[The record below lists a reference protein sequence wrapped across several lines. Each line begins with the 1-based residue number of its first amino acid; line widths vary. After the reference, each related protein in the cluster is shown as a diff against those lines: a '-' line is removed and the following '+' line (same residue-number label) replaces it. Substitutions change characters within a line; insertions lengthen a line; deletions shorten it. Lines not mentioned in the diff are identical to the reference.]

1 MSNVAVILAAGSGT
15 RMKSEKSKLL
25 LEINGKTVI
34 ERTVKAFS
42 KISEIDEIIVV
53 IRESDLNEFEKHL
66 SKYDLSYCFGGATR
80 QKSVMNAVET
90 IDECDLI
97 IIHDGARPLV
107 TEKEIT
113 DTVNKAKETGAAAV
127 GVTPKDTI
135 KIVDENLQIVGT
147 PDRSNLIS
155 IRTPQVFDFSQ
166 YLKAIDLAK
175 KQGKDFT
182 DDCRLVENLGRKV
195 NVVIGEYTNIKIT
208 TPEDIPMAESILKMR
223 GEKNENRSRL

>member
-1 MSNVAVILAAGSGT
+1 MNNVAVILAAGSGT
-15 RMKSEKSKLL
+15 RMKSDKSKLL

-80 QKSVMNAVET
+80 QESVMNAVET

-166 YLKAIDLAK
+166 YLKAVDLAK

-223 GEKNENRSRL
+223 GEE

>member
-15 RMKSEKSKLL
+15 RMKSDKSKLL

-80 QKSVMNAVET
+80 QESVMNAVET

-166 YLKAIDLAK
+166 YLKAVDLAK

-208 TPEDIPMAESILKMR
+208 TPEDIPMAESILIMR
-223 GEKNENRSRL
+223 GEK

>member
-1 MSNVAVILAAGSGT
+1 MNNVAVILAAGSGT
-15 RMKSEKSKLL
+15 RMKSDKSKLL
-25 LEINGKTVI
+25 LDINGKTVI
-34 ERTVKAFS
+34 ERTVETFS
-42 KISEIDEIIVV
+42 KISAVDEIIVV
-53 IRESDLNEFEKHL
+53 IRENDFEDFEKHL
-66 SKYDLSYCFGGATR
+66 SKYELSYCFGGATR
-80 QKSVMNAVET
+80 QESVMNAVET

-107 TEKEIT
+107 TENEIT
-113 DTVNKAKETGAAAV
+113 DTINKAKETGAAAV

-135 KIVDENLQIVGT
+135 KIVDEKLQIVGT

-166 YLKAIDLAK
+166 YCKAVDLAK

-182 DDCRLVENLGRKV
+182 DDCRLVENLGKKV

-223 GEKNENRSRL
+223 GEQ

>member
-15 RMKSEKSKLL
+15 RMKSDKSKLL
-25 LEINGKTVI
+25 LEINSKAVI
-34 ERTVKAFS
+34 ERTVEVFS
-42 KISEIDEIIVV
+42 KISAIDEIIVV
-53 IRESDLNEFEKHL
+53 IRECDLNEFEKHL
-66 SKYDLSYCFGGATR
+66 SKYELSYCFGGATR
-80 QKSVMNAVET
+80 QESVMNAVET

-113 DTVNKAKETGAAAV
+113 DTINKAKETGAAAV

-166 YLKAIDLAK
+166 YCQAVDLAK
-175 KQGKDFT
+175 KQGRDFT

-195 NVVIGEYTNIKIT
+195 SVVIGEYTNIKIT

-223 GEKNENRSRL
+223 GEH

>member
-1 MSNVAVILAAGSGT
+1 MNNVAVILAAGSGT
-15 RMKSEKSKLL
+15 RMKSDKSKLL

-42 KISEIDEIIVV
+42 NISEVDEIIVV

-80 QKSVMNAVET
+80 QESVMNAVET

-166 YLKAIDLAK
+166 YLKAVDLAK

-223 GEKNENRSRL
+223 GEK

>member
-1 MSNVAVILAAGSGT
+1 MNNVAVILAAGSGT
-15 RMKSEKSKLL
+15 RMKSDKSKLL

-80 QKSVMNAVET
+80 QESVMNAVET

-113 DTVNKAKETGAAAV
+113 DTISKAKETGAAAV

-166 YLKAIDLAK
+166 YLKAVDLAK

-223 GEKNENRSRL
+223 GEK

>member
-1 MSNVAVILAAGSGT
+1 MNNVAVILAAGSGT
-15 RMKSEKSKLL
+15 RMKSDKSKLL

-80 QKSVMNAVET
+80 QESVMNAVET

-166 YLKAIDLAK
+166 YLKAVDLAK
-175 KQGKDFT
+175 KQGKVFT

-223 GEKNENRSRL
+223 GEKE

>member
-1 MSNVAVILAAGSGT
+1 MNNVAVILAAGSGT
-15 RMKSEKSKLL
+15 RMKSDKSKLL

-34 ERTVKAFS
+34 ERTVEAFS

-80 QKSVMNAVET
+80 QESVMNAVET

-113 DTVNKAKETGAAAV
+113 DTINKAKETGAAAV

-166 YLKAIDLAK
+166 YLKAVDLAK

-223 GEKNENRSRL
+223 GEK

>member
-1 MSNVAVILAAGSGT
+1 MNNVAVILAAGSGT
-15 RMKSEKSKLL
+15 RMKSDKSKLL

-80 QKSVMNAVET
+80 QESVMNAVET

-166 YLKAIDLAK
+166 YLKAVDLAK

-208 TPEDIPMAESILKMR
+208 TPEDIPMAESI
-223 GEKNENRSRL
+223 

>member
-25 LEINGKTVI
+25 LGINGKTVI
-34 ERTVKAFS
+34 ERTVETFS
-42 KISEIDEIIVV
+42 KISAIDEIIVV
-53 IRESDLNEFEKHL
+53 IRESDLDEFEKYL
-66 SKYDLSYCFGGATR
+66 SGYELSYCFGGATR
-80 QKSVMNAVET
+80 QESVMNAVET

-113 DTVNKAKETGAAAV
+113 ETINKAKETGAAAV

-155 IRTPQVFDFSQ
+155 IRTPQVFYFSD
-166 YLKAIDLAK
+166 YLKAVELAK
-175 KQGKDFT
+175 EQGKDFT
-182 DDCRLVENLGRKV
+182 DDCRLVENLGKKV

-223 GEKNENRSRL
+223 GEQ

>member
-1 MSNVAVILAAGSGT
+1 MNNVAVILAAGSGT
-15 RMKSEKSKLL
+15 RMKSDKSKLL

-53 IRESDLNEFEKHL
+53 IRESDLDEFEKHL

-80 QKSVMNAVET
+80 QESVMNAVET

-166 YLKAIDLAK
+166 YLKAVDLAK

-223 GEKNENRSRL
+223 GEK

>member
-1 MSNVAVILAAGSGT
+1 MNNVAVILAAGSGT
-15 RMKSEKSKLL
+15 RMKSDKSKLL

-34 ERTVKAFS
+34 ERTVEAFS

-80 QKSVMNAVET
+80 QESVMNAVET

-166 YLKAIDLAK
+166 YLKAVDLAK

-223 GEKNENRSRL
+223 GEK

>member
-15 RMKSEKSKLL
+15 RMKSDKSKLL
-25 LEINGKTVI
+25 LEIDGKTVI
-34 ERTVKAFS
+34 ERTVETFS
-42 KISEIDEIIVV
+42 RIDAIDEIIVV
-53 IRESDLNEFEKHL
+53 IRESDLDEFEKHL
-66 SKYDLSYCFGGATR
+66 SKYELSYCFGGATR
-80 QKSVMNAVET
+80 QESVMNAVET

-113 DTVNKAKETGAAAV
+113 DTINKAKETGAAAV

-166 YLKAIDLAK
+166 YLKAVELAK

-223 GEKNENRSRL
+223 GEQ

>member
-15 RMKSEKSKLL
+15 RMKSDKSKLL

-34 ERTVKAFS
+34 ERTVKTFS
-42 KISEIDEIIVV
+42 KIKAVDEIIVV
-53 IRESDLNEFEKHL
+53 IRESDLDEFEKRL
-66 SKYDLSYCFGGATR
+66 SKYELSYCFGGATR
-80 QKSVMNAVET
+80 QESVMNAVET

-113 DTVNKAKETGAAAV
+113 DTINKAKETGAAAV

-166 YLKAIDLAK
+166 YLNAVELAK

-223 GEKNENRSRL
+223 GEQ

>member
-15 RMKSEKSKLL
+15 RMKSDKSKLL

-80 QKSVMNAVET
+80 QESVMNAVET

-208 TPEDIPMAESILKMR
+208 TPEDIPMAESILTMR
-223 GEKNENRSRL
+223 GEK

>member
-1 MSNVAVILAAGSGT
+1 MNNVAVILAAGSGT
-15 RMKSEKSKLL
+15 RMKSDKSKLL

-80 QKSVMNAVET
+80 QESVMNAVET

-166 YLKAIDLAK
+166 YLKAVDLAK

-223 GEKNENRSRL
+223 GEK

>member
-1 MSNVAVILAAGSGT
+1 MNNVAVILAAGSGT
-15 RMKSEKSKLL
+15 RMKSDKSKLL

-80 QKSVMNAVET
+80 QESVMNAVET

-113 DTVNKAKETGAAAV
+113 DTINKAKETGAAAV

-166 YLKAIDLAK
+166 YLKAVDLAK

-208 TPEDIPMAESILKMR
+208 TPEDIPMAESILTMR
-223 GEKNENRSRL
+223 GEK

>member
-15 RMKSEKSKLL
+15 RMKSDKSKLL

-80 QKSVMNAVET
+80 QESVMNAVET

-166 YLKAIDLAK
+166 YLKAVDLAK

-223 GEKNENRSRL
+223 GEK